1 MAVHKLLV
9 SSNAFSIP
17 SFLIPISSSF
27 SHATHIGTFQE
38 NTLALWSSQDYSLL
52 TASTLTS
59 AVHEVQWDPYTAYE
73 FTAVGAKASI
83 SFWVV
88 EEEMREGRYQMKVC

>member
-1 MAVHKLLV
+1 MLFLAPYTLLCCSPNTSTHF
-9 SSNAFSIP
+9 SSLSY
-17 SFLIPISSSF
+17 
-27 SHATHIGTFQE
+27 HAHTHTGTFQE

-52 TASTLTS
+52 TASTLAS